1 MFNRIP
7 MAAKANKHLDLLS
20 IFIVSLIFLSACA
33 EISGNIKPVDTSE
46 VMERVASELSA
57 LGFKCKAVAEAS
69 DQIDCESERS
79 YNTLIK
85 YYDQSRRLHF
95 MAVFS
100 LEKSCEELQPA
111 IMEYNW
117 NYNVPKAACKD
128 GTIVFLA
135 YTLIPERGISGQD
148 LKTFL
153 EWWAIALN
161 DSLKDSG
168 LHEWMK

>member
-1 MFNRIP
+1 MFTRIP
-7 MAAKANKHLDLLS
+7 PAGKADKLPNLLTV
-20 IFIVSLIFLSACA
+20 FITALIFLSACA
-33 EISGNIKPVDTSE
+33 EISGNIKPVDSSE
-46 VMERVASELSA
+46 VMERVENELNA
-57 LGFKCKAVAEAS
+57 LGFKCNVVAEVS

-85 YYDQSRRLHF
+85 YYDQSKRLHF

-100 LEKSCEELQPA
+100 LEKSCEDLGPA

-117 NYNVPKAACKD
+117 NYNVPKATCKD

-135 YTLIPERGISGQD
+135 YTLIPERGISGRD